1 MGKSKENTTEIMEK
15 RVATIFNIASLISDP
30 KLILEAMGLVS
41 SKVYK
46 KVPVKC
52 PICKHDEFA
61 EVAILGVYSKPILW
75 ECIDCRALFLKY
87 AQDWVI
93 KQFNH
98 IDDVWTNLSDWI
110 VPDRKDFN

>member
-1 MGKSKENTTEIMEK
+1 MGKSKDNTSEIEV

-41 SKVYK
+41 SKVYR
-46 KVPVKC
+46 KVPCKC
-52 PICKHDEFA
+52 PVCKHKQFA
-61 EVAILGVYSKPILW
+61 EVSILGVYPKPLLW

-87 AQDWVI
+87 KQDWVI

-98 IDDVWTNLSDWI
+98 IEDVWTNLSDWE
-110 VPDRKDFN
+110 VPDRENFS